1 MDVDPL
7 EASNT
12 AEESG
17 SGRLG
22 AVVAITVALLATFLG
37 LCNIKD
43 DNIKQAMEQAQ
54 NERLDHWNFYQ
65 ARNIREEVMTATAVQ
80 MRAFAAA
87 APAAQQA
94 GYHDVAVKYEQL
106 AADQTKKKE
115 ELRLQ
120 ALDDQKEYDAL
131 NYRDD
136 QFDICDALLALAISL
151 LAVTALT
158 HKWWLYYLA
167 LVPTAGGM
175 VMGLSGLF
183 GWHVHPEMLAK
194 LVT

>member
-1 MDVDPL
+1 MDIDPL

-17 SGRLG
+17 VGRLG

-43 DNIKQAMEQAQ
+43 DNIKQSMEQAQ

-65 ARNIREEVMTATAVQ
+65 ARNIREEVMTATAAQ
-80 MRAFAAA
+80 MRAVAAA

-94 GYHDVAVKYEQL
+94 GYRDVAVKYEQM
-106 AADQTKKKE
+106 AADQSKKKE

-120 ALDDQKEYDAL
+120 ALNDQTQYDAL

-158 HKWWLYYLA
+158 HKWWLYYVA
-167 LVPTAGGM
+167 LVPTAGGIL
-175 VMGLSGLF
+175 MGLAGLF
-183 GWHVHPEMLAK
+183 GWHVHPDILTK